1 MGELGIT
8 SFVPVEKL
16 LSNIS
21 SIFPQTH
28 SKKYRVPLSYE
39 FVEIQAAKSVKDSSL
54 LASGSSFGSAW
65 VVKCY

>member
-21 SIFPQTH
+21 SIFPQTR
-28 SKKYRVPLSYE
+28 SKKYKECL
-39 FVEIQAAKSVKDSSL
+39 
-54 LASGSSFGSAW
+54 
-65 VVKCY
+65 